1 MPKKPTYK
9 ELEARVQELESMLA
23 KQQPGPD
30 TSHNSLNYLIKILD
44 YTPISIYT
52 KDLQGRY
59 TLVNNEFETLSGLKK
74 HEVLGKTDFEIF
86 PRATA
91 KTFSKNDKQVI
102 KTGESIEIEESIP
115 INETIL
121 NFLSCKF
128 PLINENGEVIKLCG
142 ISRDITKRKAAEK
155 ALQHSE
161 QRVRKK
167 LNSILRPEDDIDS
180 LDLYDFIDE
189 EKIKTLFQYLF
200 HTEQFGY
207 SIEDIHGNILANTQG
222 QAICTKFHRHHPETY
237 KHCLETDLEFPPGW
251 SQGDYAI
258 FRCKNGLWNMA
269 APLFIG
275 SKHFGNLFIGEFFLE
290 EAEPDLNE
298 FRARAKQYGFDEEA
312 YLAALAE
319 VPRIKEETA
328 LHLMDFYS
336 FFIHTVCSLNYSNV
350 QLAKTLSELQ
360 KTKEQAEA
368 ANRAKSAFLAN
379 MSHEIRTPLHGIF
392 GIIELLQ
399 KTPLNDK
406 QKDYIGKTYMSSM
419 RLKTLLS
426 DTLDLSKIEAE
437 KMELREEAFDLAD
450 VMHSIVDHL
459 RQRAQENGNRFSVDL
474 ASNIPTE
481 LFGDSVRLSQILMNL
496 MGNACKYTHQG
507 QIDCRV
513 SCLPYATTKHCQILF
528 SVSDTGVGIRDTMN
542 EAVFDLFTQ
551 DHDHGSPYTREYEGA
566 GLGLPLVKRLVELM
580 NGTVA
585 IDTRQGVGTSVYVS
599 IPFNIAEKTRRDS
612 STPQADAVHWKLQGR
627 KVLLVEDD
635 QVTQFVVRCLL
646 EEHGLS
652 VSTADNGTQA
662 LDELHRMDFDC
673 ILMDV
678 QMPDLNGIEATRII
692 RNINNANRNIPIIAL
707 TAYAMEQD
715 REECLRIGM
724 NDFISKPVDNELL
737 MEVIQ
742 RNLLKG

>member
-1 MPKKPTYK
+1 MPAKPTYE

-30 TSHNSLNYLIKILD
+30 TSHTSLNYLIKILD
-44 YTPISIYT
+44 YTPIVIYT

-59 TLVNNEFETLSGLKK
+59 TLVNKHFEIISGLKK

-86 PRATA
+86 PGATA
-91 KTFSKNDKQVI
+91 KTFSNNDKRVI
-102 KTGESIEIEESIP
+102 ETGESFEIEESIP
-115 INETIL
+115 INDTVL

-128 PLINENGEVIKLCG
+128 PLIKENGEISKLCG
-142 ISRDITKRKAAEK
+142 ISRDITERKVAEK
-155 ALQHSE
+155 ALQRSE

-167 LNSILRPEDDIDS
+167 LNSLLRPEDDIDS

-189 EKIKTLFQYLF
+189 DQITTLFHYLY
-200 HTEQFGY
+200 HMKPFGY

-222 QAICTKFHRHHPETY
+222 QAICSNFHRHHPETY
-237 KHCLETDLEFPPGW
+237 RKCLEINLEFPPGW
-251 SQGDYAI
+251 SQGDYSI

-290 EAEPDLNE
+290 EAEPDDNE
-298 FRARAKQYGFDEEA
+298 FRSRAKQYGFDEEA
-312 YLAALAE
+312 YLSAMAE
-319 VPRIKEETA
+319 VPRIKEETV
-328 LHLMDFYS
+328 LRLMDFYS
-336 FFIHTVCSLNYSNV
+336 FFINTVCSLSYSNFK
-350 QLAKTLSELQ
+350 LAKTLSELQ
-360 KTKEQAEA
+360 KTKEQAES
-368 ANRAKSAFLAN
+368 ANKAKSAFLAN

-392 GIIELLQ
+392 GIIQLLQ
-399 KTPLNDK
+399 KTPLNDR
-406 QKDYIGKTYMSSM
+406 QKDYIDKAYMSSM

-426 DTLDLSKIEAE
+426 DILDLSKIEAE
-437 KMELREEAFDLAD
+437 KMELRAEAFDLAD
-450 VMHSIVDHL
+450 VMHAMEDHF
-459 RQRAQENGNRFSVDL
+459 RQKAQENGNSFSVALD
-474 ASNIPTE
+474 AKIPTE

-513 SCLPYATTKHCQILF
+513 FRLPYATTKHCQILF
-528 SVSDTGVGIRDTMN
+528 LISDTGAGIRDTMN

-551 DHDHGSPYTREYEGA
+551 DHNHDSPYTRQFEGA
-566 GLGLPLVKRLVELM
+566 GLGLPLVKRLVALM

-599 IPFNIAEKTRRDS
+599 IPFNIARESQKGA
-612 STPQADAVHWKLQGR
+612 STPQADAIPWRLQGR
-627 KVLLVEDD
+627 KVLLAEDD
-635 QVTQFVVRCLL
+635 QVTQFVIRCLL

-652 VSTADNGTQA
+652 VSTADNGAQA
-662 LDELHRMDFDC
+662 LDELNKKDFDC

-692 RNINNANRNIPIIAL
+692 RNIDNANKYIPIIAL

-724 NDFISKPVDNELL
+724 NDFISKPVDNEVL